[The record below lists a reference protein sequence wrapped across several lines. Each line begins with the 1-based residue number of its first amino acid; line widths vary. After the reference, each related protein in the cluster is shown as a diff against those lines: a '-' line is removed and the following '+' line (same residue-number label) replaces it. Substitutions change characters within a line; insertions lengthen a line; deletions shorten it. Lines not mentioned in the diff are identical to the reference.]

1 MHQVE
6 IQVVDPKVFQ
16 RSIECLRDIVRMMAV
31 VPELSG
37 NEYLIAWN
45 TRILEGFSN
54 SGLRAVDARCVDM
67 AVS

>member
-1 MHQVE
+1 
-6 IQVVDPKVFQ
+6 
-16 RSIECLRDIVRMMAV
+16 MMAV
-31 VPELSG
+31 VPELGG

-45 TRILEGFSN
+45 TKILEGFSN